1 MAKQR
6 QIKIEQRGGLAAMQ
20 ALEQRSDEDLERETR
35 NRAAAMAILGSR
47 AAERYDAPAARRYF
61 QQALAAARPQERPQI
76 RRMAEAALALAERRS
91 DDLAAAA
98 ARLGQEAPSKRQL
111 WLLRLAGLLIPP
123 PGAGGWKRTRGVLL
137 IILLLVLL
145 GAVATGLVWLV
156 SLPVPGSLDT
166 ASLIVLGIMVLV
178 AALVGL
184 VLFGRKRQRKAQA
197 KRAEAAQQ
205 LRQPTNRASR
215 RRG

>member
-6 QIKIEQRGGLAAMQ
+6 QMKIEQRGGLAAMQ
-20 ALEQRSDEDLERETR
+20 ALEQRSDDELERETR

-47 AAERYDAPAARRYF
+47 AAERYDAVAARRYF

-91 DDLAAAA
+91 NDLAAAA
-98 ARLGQEAPSKRQL
+98 QRLGQEAPSRRQL
-111 WLLRLAGLLIPP
+111 FLLRLAGLLVPP
-123 PGAGGWKRTRGVLL
+123 PGSGGWRRARGVLL

-145 GAVATGLVWLV
+145 GAVATGLVWLIA
-156 SLPVPGSLDT
+156 LPIPGSLDT
-166 ASLIVLGIMVLV
+166 ASLIVLGVMVLV

-184 VLFGRKRQRKAQA
+184 VVFGRRRQRRAQA

-205 LRQPTNRASR
+205 MRQPTNRASR

>member
-6 QIKIEQRGGLAAMQ
+6 QMKIEQRGGLAAMQ
-20 ALEQRSDEDLERETR
+20 ALEQRSDEELERETR

-47 AAERYDAPAARRYF
+47 AAERYDAPAARRFF

-91 DDLAAAA
+91 NDLAAAA
-98 ARLGQEAPSKRQL
+98 QRLGQEAPSRRQL
-111 WLLRLAGLLIPP
+111 FLLRLAGLLVPP
-123 PGAGGWKRTRGVLL
+123 PGSGGWRRARGVLL

-156 SLPVPGSLDT
+156 SLPIPGSLDT

-184 VLFGRKRQRKAQA
+184 VVFGRRRQRRAQA

-205 LRQPTNRASR
+205 MRQPTNRASR